1 MKDMEMSISLKCS
14 VCGNDLFSVVD
25 ETVEVL
31 LDAPNDT
38 LVKCL
43 DCGREI
49 TKEQFIKETTH
60 IIEANV
66 EDFKADI
73 MKEFKK
79 DVKKAFKKWK

>member
-38 LVKCL
+38 LVKCS

-49 TKEQFIKETTH
+49 TKEEFIKENSH

-73 MKEFKK
+73 MREFEK
-79 DVKKAFKKWK
+79 DLKKAFKKWK